1 MVYIIIRIVSF
12 VIVVSLIIVVSLV
25 IVIGHGM
32 NGSGFGD
39 GMCDTAT
46 TTATK
51 ALATNMTA
59 SFATNVSPA
68 VFMVNFVFAGV
79 EPSISR

>member
-1 MVYIIIRIVSF
+1 MVYIIRIVSF
-12 VIVVSLIIVVSLV
+12 VIVVSLV